1 MNKHMKEHSRRLN
14 IKTTQLASLTAV
26 FRLKKRKPPIVDDP
40 RPPAMDVDEEG
51 HPPPDSQVGGSGITP
66 ERPTLQVD
74 GNETDDDSGGN
85 TDGTSEGMLMDLD
98 STDEFESDEED
109 VDNRRDRAGK
119 G

>member
-1 MNKHMKEHSRRLN
+1 MNKHMKEHSRQLN

-26 FRLKKRKPPIVDDP
+26 FCLKKRKPPVADDP
-40 RPPAMDVDEEG
+40 RPLEMDVDEEG

-66 ERPTLQVD
+66 ERPTPQVD
-74 GNETDDDSGGN
+74 GNETDDDSGSN
-85 TDGTSEGMLMDLD
+85 TDGMSEGMLMDLD

-109 VDNRRDRAGK
+109 VKNCGDRAGK